1 MLNAQNTSFLLL
13 FGARTADLRS
23 KRTKAKRIPSKAVFF
38 PITIEK
44 IMKKMGCTRLHLCM
58 RKANLAAS

>member
-23 KRTKAKRIPSKAVFF
+23 KRTMAKRIPSKAGFF
-38 PITIEK
+38 PDHDRKNHEEN
-44 IMKKMGCTRLHLCM
+44 GLHPV
-58 RKANLAAS
+58 APQHAQS